1 VFLHLQ
7 LVSEQG
13 MLLCLSPNSETI
25 KKSSGK
31 TCLAKNQAI
40 LVLVMVLI
48 PMLVITTSI
57 RNLKNQQIDLLSSMV
72 ILQVS
77 PS

>member
-1 VFLHLQ
+1 
-7 LVSEQG
+7 
-13 MLLCLSPNSETI
+13 MLITYNSETV
-25 KKSSGK
+25 KKFSGK

-40 LVLVMVLI
+40 LVLVIVLI

-57 RNLKNQQIDLLSSMV
+57 KNLKNQQIDLLSSMV